1 MSYKIS
7 KKRSISTMV
16 FSDTIISTAFARI
29 ATKCYTLMARL
40 KEVPKFTSDKLL
52 ISILNCEQA
61 LLSFLQIIFSFIF
74 VFTF

>member
-52 ISILNCEQA
+52 ILNCEQA